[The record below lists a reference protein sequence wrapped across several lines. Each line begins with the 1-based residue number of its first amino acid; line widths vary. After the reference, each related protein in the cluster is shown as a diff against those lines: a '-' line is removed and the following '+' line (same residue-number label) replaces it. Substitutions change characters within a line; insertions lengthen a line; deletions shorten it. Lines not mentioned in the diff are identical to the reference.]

1 MTKRDSGILELFGSL
16 GDLDVATRVKAT
28 TQLIKALQAKQ
39 EGQQTPSEDLNYA
52 LKRLVRGLS
61 SYRDGARQGFALG
74 LTEVHLR
81 LSLLISHP
89 VKGHPA
95 APSFNLLSIRRNLR
109 GLEIKSPFRRPRS
122 LKSARVVFGS

>member
-95 APSFNLLSIRRNLR
+95 APPLISFQFVAICEGWRLNLHFAD
-109 GLEIKSPFRRPRS
+109 PDP
-122 LKSARVVFGS
+122 

>member
-16 GDLDVATRVKAT
+16 GDLDVATRVKTT

-39 EGQQTPSEDLNYA
+39 QGQQTPSEDLNYA

-81 LSLLISHP
+81 LLLSSFLSSERP
-89 VKGHPA
+89 PCS
-95 APSFNLLSIRRNLR
+95 PSFNLLSISRNLR
-109 GLEIKSPFRRPRS
+109 EKI
-122 LKSARVVFGS
+122 